1 MQISLNL
8 GTIDITDIEV
18 ANFIQNKSIDEIKT
32 LFVNLLKNQIAIHP
46 KTDSLDIR
54 LKNLKV
60 INPEKQKRVKEAL
73 DSLNR
78 KLELF
83 KTINLEVE
91 KNRYFKEKFSL

>member
-18 ANFIQNKSIDEIKT
+18 ANFIQNKSIDEIKA
-32 LFVNLLKNQIAIHP
+32 LFVNLLKNQIGTHQNR
-46 KTDSLDIR
+46 DSLDIR

-60 INPEKQKRVKEAL
+60 INPEKEKRVREAL
-73 DSLNR
+73 DSLNK
-78 KLELF
+78 KLESLQN
-83 KTINLEVE
+83 INLEAE